1 MMPQIDCAWNQK
13 VSLPS
18 PAAGHSVTIWYLFWM
33 VLICSVLVIGWLPRI
48 GHTEGVGRIRGIVQQ
63 EGKGFAEQRIML
75 IRFGPNQDVQRFPG
89 QTDAE
94 GRFLFENLETGP
106 AFTYFVGIRYKE
118 QLRRSD
124 PVVLQSEEP
133 AEVVLEVS
141 EQSVPEA
148 TVSDALPQLRI
159 INHLMVIVG
168 RGTHLEVR
176 EVVRIVNTGTTPYI
190 DKAGHGGAAGIS
202 LYLPLPQGHYN
213 IGQVQGLKA
222 EYVHIDPSGLS
233 YRAPLPPGEHQ
244 IVYTYNLP
252 WHDSLATILVDR
264 MLDTSILDVLVED
277 EHLNATSDL
286 PFGGRVSIEPHVF
299 AHFRGMN
306 LVAHSRSWLQL
317 TPRQT
322 SASWLHVGAYGLIM
336 GIVLLGVL
344 IPLRDVWHGQ
354 AQPDP
359 RGTATLPHAQRSDVK
374 EVGRYLLQSIA
385 RLDNEYEN
393 GLVDDDTYQQ
403 RRQAYKEQIS
413 KLIEELQRKEVSQK
427 VIETRRRAV

>member
-1 MMPQIDCAWNQK
+1 MIRQIDSRYSQK
-13 VSLPS
+13 VYPPS
-18 PAAGHSVTIWYLFWM
+18 SVMDHAIKIWRLFGM
-33 VLICSVLVIGWLPRI
+33 GLICSTLVIGWFPQI
-48 GHTEGVGRIRGIVQQ
+48 GRTESVGRIRGVIQR

-75 IRFGPNQDVQRFPG
+75 IRFGPDQDVQRFPG

-124 PVVLQSEEP
+124 PVILQSEEP
-133 AEVVLEVS
+133 AEIVLEVS

-190 DKAGHGGAAGIS
+190 DKVGHGGATGIS
-202 LYLPLPQGHYN
+202 LHLPLPQGHYN
-213 IGQVQGLKA
+213 IGQVQGLNA

-233 YRAPLPPGEHQ
+233 YLAPLPPGEHQ

-264 MLDTSILDVLVED
+264 MLGTSMLDVLVED

-306 LVAHSRSWLQL
+306 LGAHSRSWLQL

-354 AQPDP
+354 AQPDT
-359 RGTATLPHAQRSDVK
+359 GETDILPHAQRSEVK
-374 EVGRYLLQSIA
+374 GTGKYLLQSIA
-385 RLDNEYEN
+385 RLDDEYEN
-393 GLVDDDTYQQ
+393 GMVDHDTY
-403 RRQAYKEQIS
+403 
-413 KLIEELQRKEVSQK
+413 
-427 VIETRRRAV
+427 

>member
-1 MMPQIDCAWNQK
+1 MRPQIDCERSQK
-13 VSLPS
+13 VYLPS
-18 PAAGHSVTIWYLFWM
+18 PAVGYPVSIWHLFWM
-33 VLICSVLVIGWLPRI
+33 GLICSVLVIGWLPQI
-48 GHTEGVGRIRGIVQQ
+48 GCTEGVGRIHGIVQR
-63 EGKGFAEQRIML
+63 EGQGFAEQRIML

-118 QLRRSD
+118 QLHRSD
-124 PVVLQSEEP
+124 PVILQSEEP

-141 EQSVPEA
+141 EQLAQEA

-176 EVVRIVNTGTTPYI
+176 EVVRVVNSGTTPYI
-190 DKAGHGGAAGIS
+190 DRAGHGGATGIS
-202 LYLPLPQGHYN
+202 LHLPLPQGHYN
-213 IGQVQGLKA
+213 IGQVQGLNA
-222 EYVHIDPSGLS
+222 EYVHIAPSGLS
-233 YRAPLPPGEHQ
+233 YLAPLPPGEHQ

-264 MLDTSILDVLVED
+264 MLGTSMLDVLVED

-286 PFGGRVSIEPHVF
+286 PFGGRVSIDPHVF

-322 SASWLHVGAYGLIM
+322 SASLLHVGAYSLII

-344 IPLRDVWHGQ
+344 IPLHDVWYSQ

-359 RGTATLPHAQRSDVK
+359 RETDTLQRAQRSDVK
-374 EVGRYLLQSIA
+374 EEGRYLLQSIA

-393 GLVDDDTYQQ
+393 SIVDDDTYQQ
-403 RRQAYKEQIS
+403 RRQAYKEQLS
-413 KLIEELQRKEVSQK
+413 KLIEELQRSGASQK